1 MCELEC
7 PLHVLEET
15 LQKQSWICESG
26 VLGFKTIILG
36 EVNKGVRVW
45 EQRKKRGGQSTEP

>member
-45 EQRKKRGGQSTEP
+45 EQREKRGGQSTEP